1 VTIDGRWVELTVWQ
15 ADMVRAILLA
25 WHNGQQVTLPAAG
38 RGAGKTTVLATV
50 YKFEKA
56 HARGRTYQAD
66 PRYVPPSAHP
76 RTRAAP

>member
-1 VTIDGRWVELTVWQ
+1 
-15 ADMVRAILLA
+15 MVRALLVS
-25 WHNGQQVTLPAAG
+25 WDRGQAAVLAPAG

-56 HARGRTYQAD
+56 HARGRTYRDD

-76 RTRAAP
+76 RTARSDE